1 MTPRSNHWAN
11 CPENLMKFGRDL
23 PSSFGFYIG
32 YYAIYWNYILDT
44 LNWQANAVV
53 TSKLLLYQ
61 HFLKNSLI

>member
-1 MTPRSNHWAN
+1 
-11 CPENLMKFGRDL
+11 MKFGRDL